1 MKLIEVPIK
10 VNVSLRKMIPNTI
23 TFLYGNQPIRY
34 FRKYTLGKTSVYYV
48 DDFENVDLILTNS
61 TRKIRDDEIDFACQQ
76 LISQQPVTATKR
88 FTKAEIEAA
97 RHHKIRTMKDIVVV
111 QTPIST
117 VA

>member
-23 TFLYGNQPIRY
+23 TFLYGQQPIRY
-34 FRKYTLGKTSVYYV
+34 FRKYTLGNTSVYYV
-48 DDFENVDLILTNS
+48 DDFDNVDLILTNRN
-61 TRKIRDDEIDFACQQ
+61 RKIRDDEIDFACQQ
-76 LISQQPVTATKR
+76 LFSEQPVATTKR

-111 QTPIST
+111 QTPQST